1 MIMVSIICITYNHE
15 KYLTKTFES
24 MLAQKT
30 NFEYEIIVHDDA
42 STDLSQ
48 KIIKEYKEKY
58 PKIFVTILQKDN
70 QYSKGINFISK
81 YIFPKIRGKYIAICE
96 GDDYWIDEQ
105 KLQKQFDLMENN
117 KNCSLCIHAGLKIDA
132 KTNNVLEE
140 IRLASSDK
148 YFSFND
154 AINGLGSK
162 APTNSFFYR
171 ASYVKNIQDYK
182 DKLPKTSVGDY
193 ILAVILSLYGDIYY
207 IDEFMSVY
215 RYGVDG
221 SWTTRMNNSVTS
233 YIEFLRKNINMLTV
247 LKTIIPN
254 HYKPFVDEKILDEQ
268 IKKKILCG
276 EIDILTNKKCL
287 TMLSTKSKL
296 KLVINYILKKI
307 NVSNKNKDKI
317 YSKIRQVR
325 KFIKNDLKLS

>member
-58 PKIFVTILQKDN
+58 PKIFVTILQKEN
-70 QYSKGINFISK
+70 KYSKGINFMSK
-81 YIFPKIRGKYIAICE
+81 YVFPKVRGKYIAICE

-117 KNCSLCIHAGLKIDA
+117 KKCSLCIHAGLKIDA
-132 KTNNVLEE
+132 KTNNVIEE

-154 AINGLGSK
+154 AIYGLGSK

-171 ASYVKNIQDYK
+171 ASYVKNIQDYR

-193 ILAVILSLYGDIYY
+193 ILAVILSLYGNIYY
-207 IDEFMSVY
+207 IDEIMSVY

-233 YIEFLRKNINMLTV
+233 YVEFLNKNINMLTV

-254 HYKPFVDEKILDEQ
+254 QYKSSVDEKILNEQ

-276 EIDILTNKKCL
+276 EIDILKNKKCL
-287 TMLSTKSKL
+287 TMLSTKTKL
-296 KLVINYILKKI
+296 KLIINYILKEMNI
-307 NVSNKNKDKI
+307 SNRNKDKI

-325 KFIKNDLKLS
+325 KFIKNDFKFS

>member
-58 PKIFVTILQKDN
+58 PKIFVTILQKEN
-70 QYSKGINFISK
+70 QYSKGINFMSK
-81 YIFPKIRGKYIAICE
+81 YIFPKVKGKYIAVCE
-96 GDDYWIDEQ
+96 GDDYWIDEE

-117 KNCSLCIHAGLKIDA
+117 QNCSLCIHAGLKIDA
-132 KTNNVLEE
+132 KTNNVIEE

-171 ASYVKNIQDYK
+171 VSYVKNIQYYR

-193 ILAVILSLYGDIYY
+193 ILAVILSLYGNIYY
-207 IDEFMSVY
+207 IDEIMSVY

-233 YIEFLRKNINMLTV
+233 YIEFLNKNINMLTV

-254 HYKPFVDEKILDEQ
+254 QYKFSVDEKILDEQ

-276 EIDILTNKKCL
+276 EIDILKNKKIS

-296 KLVINYILKKI
+296 KLIINYILKKM
-307 NVSNKNKDKI
+307 NVSNRNKDKI

-325 KFIKNDLKLS
+325 KIIKNDLKFS